1 MSTKATL
8 NGVPLIGSVINRWRF
23 KEGILPVMETL
34 TVSRDQGKGLIPYD
48 GKPLASTL
56 IVDDGETKP
65 LIVKKLTIVGF
76 LPGEDP
82 WTQKV
87 VVADRRWLW
96 RYPHVLRR
104 FNIRRRGAFQRR
116 GKWNEKLQPTPT
128 QEVTYAVWSLDPKT
142 KKPWEPK
149 RALDS
154 VMMDKDALNIPPSDI
169 VYDKSLGIEFQ
180 NLDLENVEL
189 DDKGHLAVQRI
200 TKAIPGVALFVN
212 ENGEVVFFQKNSGF
226 EKAMIDKA
234 GPEIQQGGHIEYIT
248 NEEVR
253 PEFVD
258 VYFTVESEV
267 RFDYIE
273 STSRTVATSPFDK
286 RELNNVLPAPDFK
299 LSMPDGRVITQGTW
313 VEFVD
318 FLDSAVVKQGK
329 GLLAN
334 LTVEKW
340 FKLIREAFVPELNLW
355 SAMLL
360 TGIVTPNS
368 DEVNWMARVS
378 AIQKHYRQTFRIH
391 QRWLERILS
400 MADYLVGTI
409 DPANGQRAPAMA
421 FSDHAVKNAFK
432 GMIHLAR
439 NGQDMRYATNV
450 PGYAANLDNAVPAPA
465 TVTITDPD
473 QGVIHV
479 EYQNDPYNL
488 QDKVFPSLLENIPGV
503 SAEDATK
510 GKTSFLHDAVNRKG
524 AKKPSLAEAHKLAV
538 VITCVPASPNNKQQ
552 LYKIRVKPS
561 DILNRLPKH
570 MHASLNKVNPGL
582 VEEVRIGAGMETAR
596 VRWRDDRSADI
607 EKIFGVRSGTPNFN
621 DLILN
626 DDPSGAVQSVGGGTA
641 ASIREIAFSAAAA
654 IYANYHDRY
663 MGSKVVHGK
672 GGLTPAGNLQEV
684 VYEVGTDGKFI
695 SNISL
700 PDNPEGLD
708 LFAFMN
714 ESTRRIITKN
724 AQASR

>member
-1 MSTKATL
+1 MSTLATL
-8 NGVPLIGSVINRWRF
+8 NGVPLIGAVINRWRF
-23 KEGILPVMETL
+23 KEGILPVTETL
-34 TVSRDQGKGLIPYD
+34 TVSRSHGKGLIPYD

-56 IVDDGETKP
+56 IIDDGENKP
-65 LIVKKLTIVGF
+65 LVVSKLTIVGF

-96 RYPHVLRR
+96 RYVHVLRR

-116 GKWNEKLQPTPT
+116 GKWNEKLQPVPT
-128 QEVTYAVWSLDPKT
+128 QEVTYAAWSLDPLVNAPW
-142 KKPWEPK
+142 KPI
-149 RALDS
+149 RALNS
-154 VMMDKDALNIPPSDI
+154 IMMEKDALNIPPSDI
-169 VYDKSLGIEFQ
+169 RYDSSLGIELEK
-180 NLDLENVEL
+180 LDLENVEL
-189 DDKGHLAVQRI
+189 DDRGHLAVQRVL
-200 TKAIPGVALFVN
+200 KAIPGAAVFVN
-212 ENGEVVFFQKNSGF
+212 EEGKVVFYQKNSGF
-226 EKAMIDKA
+226 EKEMIEKA
-234 GPEIQQGGHIEYIT
+234 GEEIQRGGHIEYIT

-258 VYFTVESEV
+258 VYFTVEAEV

-273 STSRTVATSPFDK
+273 STRRTSSSSFDP
-286 RELNNVLPAPDFK
+286 RELHNVLPAPDFK
-299 LSMPDGRVITQGTW
+299 LTMPDGRVITQGTW
-313 VEFVD
+313 VEFSD

-329 GLLAN
+329 GLLEN

-450 PGYAANLDNAVPAPA
+450 RGYASNLDNAVPAPA

-479 EYQNDPYNL
+479 EYQTDPYNL
-488 QDKVFPSLLENIPGV
+488 QDKVLPSLLENIPGV
-503 SAEDATK
+503 SAEDATS
-510 GKTSFLHDAVNRKG
+510 GKISILHDAINRKG
-524 AKKPSLAEAHKLAV
+524 AKKPSLSEAHKLAV

-552 LYKIRVKPS
+552 LYRIRVKPS
-561 DILNRLPKH
+561 DIVDRLPQH

-596 VRWRDDRSADI
+596 VRWRDDRSTDI
-607 EKIFGVRSGTPNFN
+607 EKIFGVRDGAPNFK

-626 DDPSGAVQSVGGGTA
+626 DDPSGSVKSVGGGTS

-654 IYANYHDRY
+654 VYANYHDRF

-672 GGLTPAGNLQEV
+672 SGLVPAGNLQEV